1 MKVIVCDDN
10 KEYVDQITGFF
21 DRYTREHQKNFIVYP
36 FYDAETMFEFFKKST
51 DIEIIVLDIVFVHSN
66 GIEVAKRIRGINTK
80 TRI

>member
-36 FYDAETMFEFFKKST
+36 FMMLKQCLSSSKK
-51 DIEIIVLDIVFVHSN
+51 VLI
-66 GIEVAKRIRGINTK
+66 
-80 TRI
+80 